1 MKTTREI
8 EMCELRNW
16 LENKEGIN
24 EEYNALGKVLEELDN
39 IYYSDNEDDDEIEV
53 NSKELTSRGY
63 RVLSRNKIRN
73 TGIDTLLE
81 EYKDELREQILTI
94 DLYNEVQYGSQVVS
108 EEVKETEYGAIA
120 VTIDELKKGD
130 SKLRVIYEYELI
142 LTDEHKNKLK
152 EMTECEKHRY
162 IVENGDYLQ

>member
-1 MKTTREI
+1 METREI
-8 EMCELRNW
+8 EMSELRKW
-16 LENKEGIN
+16 LDNEEEIN
-24 EEYNALGKVLEELDN
+24 EEYSALEKALEELDN

-63 RVLSRNKIRN
+63 KVLSRNKIKE
-73 TGIDTLLE
+73 TGVNTLLE

-108 EEVKETEYGAIA
+108 EEVKENERGAI
-120 VTIDELKKGD
+120 VVIIDELKKGD
-130 SKLRVIYEYELI
+130 SKLRVIYEYELL

-152 EMTECEKHRY
+152 EMTECEKHGY
-162 IVENGDYLQ
+162 IIENGDYLQ